1 MVMIFVALL
10 KKDRYCNF
18 LNVLLFS
25 IQMSDFFFFFKG
37 IILYIKENEH
47 IFLITSCL

>member
-25 IQMSDFFFFFKG
+25 IQMSDFFFFKG

-47 IFLITSCL
+47 IFLMTSCL